1 MLEHLLSAL
10 SDCAWAYDQTLHS
23 YIFIDPAIDKV
34 LGVTPDDLKTDKKAW
49 YKNIH
54 PADRKQMVA
63 TSLGLKVDEQIDL
76 YYRVKLGN
84 ETKWLHEKKSRF
96 TDEVT
101 GHNVVLGVIKDVSDR
116 HTVNHHLKNALG
128 DFSILFDKNVS
139 PMWIYEVPSLR
150 ILKVNA
156 AAVEHYGYTEEQF
169 LSFTIRDIRPKI
181 DLAKF
186 NEYIFRKQITRKALA
201 GPNKG
206 GIWKHINS
214 YGEELYAEI
223 TGYEMKY
230 NNTLCRIVV
239 ATDVTERVLY
249 EQRRDEEMSRGQLQG
264 QDLHDL

>member
-10 SDCAWAYDQTLHS
+10 SDCAWAYDQTEHAF
-23 YIFIDPAIDKV
+23 IFIDPAIDKV
-34 LGVTPDDLKTDKKAW
+34 LGVTPHDLKTDKKAW

-54 PADRKQMVA
+54 PADRKQMVN
-63 TSLGLKVDEQIDL
+63 TSLELKVDEQADL

-84 ETKWLHEKKSRF
+84 ETKWLYEKKSRF
-96 TDEVT
+96 IDKTT
-101 GHNVVLGVIKDVSDR
+101 GHNVVLGVIKDVTDR
-116 HTVNHHLKNALG
+116 HAVNYHLKNSLG
-128 DFSILFDKNVS
+128 DFSILFEKSIN

-186 NEYIFRKQITRKALA
+186 NEYIFRKGITRKAIP
-201 GPNKG
+201 GSNRG
-206 GIWKHINS
+206 GIWKHVNS
-214 YGEELYAEI
+214 EGEELYAEI

-230 NNTLCRIVV
+230 NNTICRIVV
-239 ATDVTERVLY
+239 ATDVTDRVLY
-249 EQRRDEEMSRGQLQG
+249 EQRGEELSGGELQR
-264 QDLHDL
+264 